1 MRDVHAYNAV
11 VISHPAVFG
20 CSYYVNNSHPDYED
34 TNMEEDD
41 ADMNADEAEEG
52 GDGSGQEGARPATGK
67 SVPKITDYSTIRRSI
82 LAEKPRVTRFPIDW
96 A

>member
-1 MRDVHAYNAV
+1 MHAYNAV
-11 VISHPAVFG
+11 VISHLAVFG